1 MRTIRNIAIIVLIA
15 VPVAFLPGGGQ
26 AARR

>member
-1 MRTIRNIAIIVLIA
+1 MRTARNIAIIALVA

-26 AARR
+26 AAQT